1 MLQNAKVTAFAVS
14 ELLRENQ
21 QGVKL
26 QPPPPPLHTPRL
38 GLTRLLVLQAQIK
51 AGSNLY
57 KLKIKIRQT
66 FKIKIIK
73 SLNHFTT
80 I

>member
-26 QPPPPPLHTPRL
+26 QPPRPLHTPRL

>member
-26 QPPPPPLHTPRL
+26 QPPLPLHTPRL

>member
-26 QPPPPPLHTPRL
+26 QPPPPLHTPRL